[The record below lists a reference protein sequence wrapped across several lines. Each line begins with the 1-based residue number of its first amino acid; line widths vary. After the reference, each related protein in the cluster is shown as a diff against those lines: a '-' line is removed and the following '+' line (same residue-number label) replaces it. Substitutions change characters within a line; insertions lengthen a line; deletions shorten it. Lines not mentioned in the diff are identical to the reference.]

1 MAPSMPLV
9 GRSLAIFT
17 VSIVMMAVC
26 FITVLL
32 RVFVRM
38 YIVRAFGWDDTLMVV
53 ALALFV
59 ALGTC
64 CMIGSKDGIG
74 HTEADFKSLELYKK
88 ALLWWWLGQ
97 MLYLWASAVAKVSIA
112 LALLRLA
119 VKKIHRMILYAII
132 GLAITIGLMFWFVL
146 LLDCHPIS
154 YFWGRVNPLTASG
167 TCLSVNIL
175 LDIAYL
181 YSSLTIICDFTL
193 GIFPIVLVWNLQM
206 NQRTKVAVG
215 SILSLGAIASVAVVI
230 RLPFL
235 HYYAD
240 SDFLYSTYQIAIWSI
255 IETGLGITAG
265 SLITLRPLFRWLLD
279 GSISYGRNARKQ
291 GRKTVSYPLY
301 SFKSDRLKE
310 SDDPSNWRPD
320 IDVSSG
326 KFVINTVSS
335 PQSPNF
341 ADANGSQEA
350 LNPDLRP
357 VSSSRHRS
365 GVTVEKTFV
374 QAFISIIL
382 AHTTTGCGEQGFPSA
397 QPYLSH
403 TPVYLDLSSLATRG
417 GTTTNTHRPSTFKAM
432 YTVHITT

>member
-1 MAPSMPLV
+1 MDASMPLV

-17 VSIVMMAVC
+17 VSIIMMVVS
-26 FITVLL
+26 FITVSL

-38 YIVRAFGWDDTLMVV
+38 YIVRAFGWDDTLMVA
-53 ALALFV
+53 ALALFIV
-59 ALGTC
+59 LGTC

-74 HTEADFKSLELYKK
+74 HTEADFKSLEIYKK

-112 LALLRLA
+112 LALLRLT
-119 VKKIHRMILYAII
+119 VRKIHRRMLYAVI
-132 GLAITIGLMFWFVL
+132 GLAISIALMFWLVL

-154 YFWGRVNPLTASG
+154 YFWNQADPLEYSG
-167 TCLSVNIL
+167 TCLSVDIL

-215 SILSLGAIASVAVVI
+215 GILSLGAIASVAVVI

-240 SDFLYSTYQIAIWSI
+240 TDFLYSTYQIAIWSI
-255 IETGLGITAG
+255 IETGLGIVAG
-265 SLITLRPLFRWLLD
+265 SLITLRPLFRWLLE

-301 SFKSDRLKE
+301 SFKSDRVKE
-310 SDDPSNWRPD
+310 SDDPSYWRPD

-335 PQSPNF
+335 PRSNNF
-341 ADANGSQEA
+341 ADENNSQEA
-350 LNPDLRP
+350 LNPELRP
-357 VSSSRHRS
+357 VASYGQPS
-365 GVTVEKTFV
+365 GVTVKKTFV
-374 QAFISIIL
+374 QVVEE
-382 AHTTTGCGEQGFPSA
+382 G
-397 QPYLSH
+397 
-403 TPVYLDLSSLATRG
+403 
-417 GTTTNTHRPSTFKAM
+417 
-432 YTVHITT
+432 

>member
-1 MAPSMPLV
+1 MASSMPLV

-53 ALALFV
+53 ALALFIV
-59 ALGTC
+59 LGTC

-74 HTEADFKSLELYKK
+74 HTETDFKSLELYQK

-119 VKKIHRMILYAII
+119 VKKIHRMMLYVVI

-154 YFWGRVNPLTASG
+154 YFWGQADPLTASG

-181 YSSLTIICDFTL
+181 YSCLTIICDFTL
-193 GIFPIVLVWNLQM
+193 GIFPIILVWNLQM

-279 GSISYGRNARKQ
+279 GSITYGRNARKQ
-291 GRKTVSYPLY
+291 GKKTTSYPMY
-301 SFKSDRLKE
+301 SFKSDRLKQ

-335 PQSPNF
+335 PRSNNF
-341 ADANGSQEA
+341 ADGNGSQEA
-350 LNPDLRP
+350 LNPEPRP
-357 VSSSRHRS
+357 VSSGRHRP

-374 QAFISIIL
+374 QVI
-382 AHTTTGCGEQGFPSA
+382 EE
-397 QPYLSH
+397 
-403 TPVYLDLSSLATRG
+403 R
-417 GTTTNTHRPSTFKAM
+417 
-432 YTVHITT
+432 